1 MYRFLLLLTVILTTI
16 GCLWLHLP
24 WFAPGIAAAVLALL
38 FPVWRR
44 GGFWFAF
51 LGGLMVW
58 GIYAGFLHWD
68 NAGRLSDRLAVTFS
82 VANGWVLVAV
92 TALMGG
98 LTTGLGGWFG
108 ASLRLA
114 FGRDRR
120 LGRTA
125 GNQTAT
131 GQ

>member
-24 WFAPGIAAAVLALL
+24 WFAAGIVAAVLALL

-120 LGRTA
+120 LGSTP